1 MRIKAM
7 LKSLT
12 ADVFGMGV
20 DPQHGGESLVDFE
33 WRYRVLVIFPGEDRG
48 RAVRQA
54 DMLLADTEGLRA
66 RDLIALEV
74 DRDDVKVLF
83 GPQHDLNPY
92 AIRYD
97 LDVADG
103 VFALLLVG
111 KDGLVKLRSEDVV
124 PVSTI
129 FELIDQAPTRK
140 ASG

>member
-1 MRIKAM
+1 M

-48 RAVRQA
+48 RAMRQA
-54 DMLLADTEGLRA
+54 NMLLADTGELGK
-66 RDLIALEV
+66 RDLIVLEV

-83 GPQHDLNPY
+83 GPQHDLNAY

-97 LDVADG
+97 LDVADDA
-103 VFALLLVG
+103 FALLLVG

>member
-1 MRIKAM
+1 M

-33 WRYRVLVIFPGEDRG
+33 WRYRVLVIFPGEDRSE
-48 RAVRQA
+48 AMRQA
-54 DMLLADTEGLRA
+54 DILLAETEGLRE
-66 RDLIALEV
+66 RDLIVLEV
-74 DRDDVKVLF
+74 GRDDVKVLF
-83 GPQHDLNPY
+83 GPHYDLNPY

-103 VFALLLVG
+103 VFALRLVG
-111 KDGLVKLRSEDVV
+111 KDGLVKLRSDDVV

-129 FELIDQAPTRK
+129 FELIDQTPTRK
-140 ASG
+140 PSN

>member
-1 MRIKAM
+1 M

-20 DPQHGGESLVDFE
+20 DPQHGGASLVDFE
-33 WRYRVLVIFPGEDRG
+33 WRYRVLVIFPGEDG

-54 DMLLADTEGLRA
+54 DMLLADTEGLRE
-66 RDLIALEV
+66 RDLIVLEV
-74 DRDDVKVLF
+74 GRDDVKVLF

-103 VFALLLVG
+103 AFALLLVG

-140 ASG
+140 ASD

>member
-1 MRIKAM
+1 M

-12 ADVFGMGV
+12 AEVFGI

-48 RAVRQA
+48 KAECQA
-54 DMLLADTEGLRA
+54 NMLLADPGELGK
-66 RDLIALEV
+66 RDLIVLEV
-74 DRDDVKVLF
+74 GRDDVKVLF
-83 GPQHDLNPY
+83 GPQNDLNPY

-103 VFALLLVG
+103 AFALLLVG

-129 FELIDQAPTRK
+129 FDLIDQAPTRK
-140 ASG
+140 APG

>member
-1 MRIKAM
+1 M

-12 ADVFGMGV
+12 AEVFGMDI
-20 DPQHGGESLVDFE
+20 DPQHGGESLVEFE
-33 WRYRVLVIFPGEDRG
+33 WRYRVLVIFPGEDRS
-48 RAVRQA
+48 RAVRQIN
-54 DMLLADTEGLRA
+54 MLLADAVGLGE
-66 RDLIALEV
+66 RDVIVLEV
-74 DRDDVKVLF
+74 DRDDVNVLF

-103 VFALLLVG
+103 AFALLLVG
-111 KDGLVKLRSEDVV
+111 KDGLVKLRSEAAV

-129 FELIDQAPTRK
+129 FELIDQPPTRK